1 MRSLFPKTIFL
12 LALLIIIGIA
22 YVVLSQDKTNFNA
35 ADNAATAIESLT
47 KDQESLEEIGEYVSL
62 SEVIEAAVAKLAST
76 TNSTSEP
83 KETEEDQTMA
93 TNNAETET
101 SLTPPSN
108 LGDAIVKITCEQKTS
123 KFSRKA
129 SGTGFFIDKRGVI
142 ITNAHVAQF
151 LLLDGVK
158 GQGETECSAST
169 AIEDAPVYD
178 IELLYIS
185 PTWLLENASL
195 ITVSSPKGTGEHDFA
210 LIYVKGIAEDSSLI
224 NFPYLPPA
232 TSPLPKSLKDDTV
245 ILVGYPKS
253 EENGNVNTRTVA
265 TTTVRGLYTFGS
277 GFADIVSLEAS
288 SVGYVGASGGPVI
301 DHLGRSIAMI
311 STKSTGSTIL
321 NAITMTHIDLSI
333 QEETGYDLMSAL
345 QGDLGQ
351 KASLFNEI
359 ISPILQEVLAE
370 NL

>member
-1 MRSLFPKTIFL
+1 MRNLLLKALIL
-12 LALLIIIGIA
+12 LALLIVIGIA
-22 YVVLSQDKTNFNA
+22 YVVLSQDSTNFNA
-35 ADNAATAIESLT
+35 ADNAATAIASLD
-47 KDQESLEEIGEYVSL
+47 KNHEPLEEIGEYVSL
-62 SEVIEAAVAKLAST
+62 NEVIEAAIAKLAST
-76 TNSTSEP
+76 TKTTTEP
-83 KETEEDQTMA
+83 KEIEENYIETQSEE
-93 TNNAETET
+93 AETA
-101 SLTPPSN
+101 STPPPN
-108 LGDAIVKITCEQKTS
+108 LGDAIVKISCEQKTS
-123 KFSRKA
+123 KLSRKV

-151 LLLDGVK
+151 LLLRGVE
-158 GQGETECSAST
+158 GQGETKCSAST
-169 AIEDAPVYD
+169 ALENAPTYD

-185 PTWLLENASL
+185 PTWLIKNASL
-195 ITVSSPKGTGEHDFA
+195 ITVSSPKGTGENDFA
-210 LIYVKGIAEDSSLI
+210 LIYVKNKSEDGGFLS
-224 NFPYLPPA
+224 FPYLPPA

-321 NAITMTHIDLSI
+321 NAITMTHVNLSI
-333 QEETGYDLMSAL
+333 QKETGYDLVSAL
-345 QGDLGQ
+345 QGDLTQ
-351 KASLFNEI
+351 KAALFNEV
-359 ISPILQEVLAE
+359 ISPILQEILAE